1 MSADNESSAMGGPR
15 AEGGTGAVTEGRA
28 AALRVEGVTAGYGV
42 VSVLRDLS
50 LHVDP
55 GEIVA
60 VLGTNG
66 AGKSTLLKTIVG
78 LLRPTAGQVLLG
90 DEDVSRTPPES
101 MASKGVVL
109 VPEGRQL
116 FGEMTVR
123 ENLILG
129 AYSRRRRQ
137 RESRE
142 QDLERVVELFS
153 VLGERMRS
161 RAANLSGGQQQML
174 AIGRGMM
181 AHPSI
186 LLLDEPSLGLAP
198 IVTREVFETFEIL
211 RGGGITVM
219 LVEQQAMLTLKLSD
233 RAYVLERGRIVVE
246 GTSQEV
252 IDEDQVRSAYLGL
265 NVTAAGAQGDSAGEY
280 QAG

>member
-1 MSADNESSAMGGPR
+1 MSVENGSKAAAGPEVGE
-15 AEGGTGAVTEGRA
+15 ATAPQ

-78 LLRPTAGQVLLG
+78 LLRPTAGRVLLG
-90 DEDVSRTPPES
+90 EEDVSRVPPES
-101 MASKGVVL
+101 MAGKGVVL

-129 AYSRRRRQ
+129 AYSRRRRD

-142 QDLERVVELFS
+142 EDLEHVLELFP
-153 VLGERMRS
+153 VLGERLRS
-161 RAANLSGGQQQML
+161 TAADLSGGQQQML
-174 AIGRGMM
+174 AVGRGMM

-198 IVTREVFETFEIL
+198 IVTREMFETFEKL
-211 RGGGITVM
+211 RAGGITVM
-219 LVEQQAMLTLKLSD
+219 IVEQQAIQTLRLSD
-233 RAYVLERGRIVVE
+233 RAYVIERGRIIVE
-246 GTSQEV
+246 GTSDKV
-252 IDEDQVRSAYLGL
+252 IDEDEVRSAYLGL
-265 NVTAAGAQGDSAGEY
+265 AVSDAKGPNDGGHGHGTG
-280 QAG
+280 

>member
-1 MSADNESSAMGGPR
+1 MENGSKAAAGPE
-15 AEGGTGAVTEGRA
+15 AGKATVPK

-78 LLRPTAGQVLLG
+78 LLRPTAGRVLLG
-90 DEDVSRTPPES
+90 EEDVSRVPPES
-101 MASKGVVL
+101 MAGKGVVL

-129 AYSRRRRQ
+129 AYSRRRRD

-142 QDLERVVELFS
+142 EDLERVLELFP
-153 VLGERMRS
+153 VLGERLRS
-161 RAANLSGGQQQML
+161 PAADLSGGQQQML
-174 AIGRGMM
+174 AVGRGMM

-198 IVTREVFETFEIL
+198 IVTREMFETFEKL
-211 RGGGITVM
+211 RAGGITVM
-219 LVEQQAMLTLKLSD
+219 IVEQQAIQTLRLSD
-233 RAYVLERGRIVVE
+233 RAYVIERGRIIVE
-246 GTSQEV
+246 GTSDKM
-252 IDEDQVRSAYLGL
+252 IDEDEVRSAYLGL
-265 NVTAAGAQGDSAGEY
+265 AVSDAKGPNDGGHGHGTG
-280 QAG
+280 